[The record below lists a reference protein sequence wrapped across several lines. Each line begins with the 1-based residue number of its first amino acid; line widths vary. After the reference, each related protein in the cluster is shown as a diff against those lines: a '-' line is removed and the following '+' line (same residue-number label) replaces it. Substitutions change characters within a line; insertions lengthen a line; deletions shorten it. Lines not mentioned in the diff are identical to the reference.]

1 MTPAQL
7 QAVLAAKNYLSLGSG
22 FSRVGLIKQ
31 LTSSYGA
38 GFTMAMA
45 VFAVN
50 SLHVNWNAQAVL
62 AAKNYLSLG
71 SGFSR
76 AGLIKQ
82 LTSSY
87 GAGFTYAQ
95 ALYAVHKAGL

>member
-7 QAVLAAKNYLSLGSG
+7 QAVLS
-22 FSRVGLIKQ
+22 
-31 LTSSYGA
+31 
-38 GFTMAMA
+38 
-45 VFAVN
+45 
-50 SLHVNWNAQAVL
+50 
-62 AAKNYLSLG
+62 AKNYLSLG

-87 GAGFTYAQ
+87 GSGFTYAQ
-95 ALYAVHKAGL
+95 ALYAVHKVGL

>member
-7 QAVLAAKNYLSLGSG
+7 QAVLAAKNYLS
-22 FSRVGLIKQ
+22 
-31 LTSSYGA
+31 
-38 GFTMAMA
+38 M
-45 VFAVN
+45 
-50 SLHVNWNAQAVL
+50 
-62 AAKNYLSLG
+62 G

-87 GAGFTYAQ
+87 GSGFPRAVAVFAVDSLHVNWNEQAVLAAKNYLSIGSGFSRAGLIRQLTSSYGSGFTYAQ
-95 ALYAVHKAGL
+95 ALYAVHKVGL